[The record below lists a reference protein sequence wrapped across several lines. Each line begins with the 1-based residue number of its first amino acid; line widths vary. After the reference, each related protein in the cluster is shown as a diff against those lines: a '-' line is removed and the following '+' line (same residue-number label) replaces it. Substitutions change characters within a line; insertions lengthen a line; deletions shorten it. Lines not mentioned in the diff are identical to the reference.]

1 MPTAGIV
8 PKYSFSIYSNIF
20 ENSGLFAEINAS
32 PFSNF
37 NMGLSFGGTN
47 ILGNGE
53 VTWQS
58 LPGVLI
64 RIRIFDESL
73 GFPAILIGFNS
84 QGRGS
89 YSADLKRFQN
99 LSPGFFLTASKS
111 YTWKFG
117 SLAFHG
123 GINYSLEPLPS
134 DRVPNYYAGLE
145 QSLGNRGSVN
155 IEYNATLDEK
165 PGLIMDKRG
174 LLNLALR
181 FAFTQNMTV
190 ELQFIDLFNHSAGGQ
205 RAVRRLGIEY
215 IDSF

>member
-1 MPTAGIV
+1 MFEIENLIRKISKITCSIILFLLSSTVVMSQGSSGEKAKYESLYIVNMPTAGIV

-99 LSPGFFLTASKS
+99 LS
-111 YTWKFG
+111 
-117 SLAFHG
+117 
-123 GINYSLEPLPS
+123 
-134 DRVPNYYAGLE
+134 
-145 QSLGNRGSVN
+145 
-155 IEYNATLDEK
+155 
-165 PGLIMDKRG
+165 
-174 LLNLALR
+174 
-181 FAFTQNMTV
+181 
-190 ELQFIDLFNHSAGGQ
+190 
-205 RAVRRLGIEY
+205 
-215 IDSF
+215 